1 MSQAETGNSLETFD
15 FLELLAMLA
24 RGGKTGALRVERDQ
38 QILTLWLSAGRVRHM
53 DGAGL
58 ATDAAALAG
67 LLKDPRGRFRFEEGE
82 AAPPPTL
89 DLSYDAF
96 AYEAF
101 KLLPPP
107 PLKFPGAGRLES
119 PERLAELSLNLYE
132 QEVLR
137 GVAEG
142 KPLSDLAAARDP
154 QAAALLGRLVRLRLI
169 GERRTRVARLLV
181 QVSRRGGAA
190 AVMDESIYRRWREA
204 VGSRIEQIQVREERS
219 GKVHLLPV
227 ISGSQVGTV
236 LELPPELLI
245 RTGLRGGDAVL
256 VRPV

>member
-1 MSQAETGNSLETFD
+1 MSQPKAGNSLETFD
-15 FLELLAMLA
+15 FIELLAMLA
-24 RGGKTGALRVERDQ
+24 VGGKTGALRVERDRQ
-38 QILTLWLSAGRVRHM
+38 VLTLWLSAGRVRHM

-67 LLKDPRGRFRFEEGE
+67 LLEDPRGRFQFEEDE

-89 DLSYDAF
+89 DLSHDAF
-96 AYEAF
+96 AYEAL

-119 PERLAELSLNLYE
+119 PERLAELDLTLYE

-181 QVSRRGGAA
+181 QLSRRGGAA
-190 AVMDESIYRRWREA
+190 AIMDESIYRRWREA
-204 VGSRIEQIQVREERS
+204 VGSRIEQVQVREERG
-219 GKVHLLPV
+219 GKVHVVPV
-227 ISGSQVGTV
+227 VAAAQIGTV

>member
-1 MSQAETGNSLETFD
+1 MRGWQRVLRPWPDLLE
-15 FLELLAMLA
+15 
-24 RGGKTGALRVERDQ
+24 
-38 QILTLWLSAGRVRHM
+38 
-53 DGAGL
+53 
-58 ATDAAALAG
+58 
-67 LLKDPRGRFRFEEGE
+67 DPRGRFQFEESE

-89 DLSYDAF
+89 DVSHDAF
-96 AYEAF
+96 AYEAL

-119 PERLAELSLNLYE
+119 PERLAELGLSLYE

-142 KPLSDLAAARDP
+142 KPLSELAAARDP
-154 QAAALLGRLVRLRLI
+154 QAAALLGRLSRLRLI
-169 GERRTRVARLLV
+169 TERRTRVARLLV

-190 AVMDESIYRRWREA
+190 AVVDDSIYRRWREA
-204 VGSRIEQIQVREERS
+204 AGQPHRAGAGARRAQRQGACVAGRF
-219 GKVHLLPV
+219 GL
-227 ISGSQVGTV
+227 QVGTV

-256 VRPV
+256 VRPG